1 MNRGE
6 AAGQAQV
13 RTRRNTARVVTAIAH
28 LERHGCAMAS
38 GLQNQ
43 GSHLQYADQ
52 HAPSN
57 QNQAHP
63 RALHKFLQRFE
74 ALNARDVIG
83 TIVTLETLTG
93 FWLLGHHS
101 FDSSLILLLL
111 AAMTGILSKI
121 VELE

>member
-1 MNRGE
+1 VTRGE
-6 AAGQAQV
+6 AEGQAQV
-13 RTRRNTARVVTAIAH
+13 CSRRNTARVVTAIAH

-43 GSHLQYADQ
+43 GNHLHNADQ
-52 HAPSN
+52 HTPSN
-57 QNQAHP
+57 QDQAHP
-63 RALHKFLQRFE
+63 WTPHKLLQRFD
-74 ALNARDVIG
+74 ALDSRDVFG

-101 FDSSLILLLL
+101 FDSSITVFLL
-111 AAMTGILSKI
+111 AALTGILSKI